1 MRVGGGE
8 LKYESGKEF
17 RLFVV
22 FAYIYIYIFIYI
34 CPTVHLL
41 GGATNANRYIY
52 THNRTHSLSSLTH
65 TGDSRSWLPGPR
77 PLAAV
82 VLVAVVLSPSPPV
95 VLEQG
100 PTVNYMSSQGK
111 GELVQDLAVMS
122 ADLST
127 AVMDEQKLEAGMS
140 PGQQLKMRQLQ
151 RLHAVPNGLLDIQPD
166 SVLNID
172 SSDAAVW
179 GPGGDPFKNLE
190 KLKPRFSR
198 AVKRPK
204 SHNKYWEGHFGGE
217 SCIYACL

>member
-1 MRVGGGE
+1 
-8 LKYESGKEF
+8 
-17 RLFVV
+17 
-22 FAYIYIYIFIYI
+22 
-34 CPTVHLL
+34 VHLL
-41 GGATNANRYIY
+41 GGATHAHRIPKRANRYMY
-52 THNRTHSLSSLTH
+52 THNRTHSLSQTQVTRAVGFLA
-65 TGDSRSWLPGPR
+65 LAA
-77 PLAAV
+77 LAAV
-82 VLVAVVLSPSPPV
+82 ALAAVVLSPSQPV

-179 GPGGDPFKNLE
+179 GPGGDPFKKMEN
-190 KLKPRFSR
+190 LKPRFSR

>member
-1 MRVGGGE
+1 MRVGKNFGC
-8 LKYESGKEF
+8 LLCLRIYT
-17 RLFVV
+17 
-22 FAYIYIYIFIYI
+22 YIYLYIYVQQCTYWGL
-34 CPTVHLL
+34 PQMLTD
-41 GGATNANRYIY
+41 IY
-52 THNRTHSLSSLTH
+52 THTIEHTRCPLSHTQVTRAVGSLALAA
-65 TGDSRSWLPGPR
+65 
-77 PLAAV
+77 LAAV